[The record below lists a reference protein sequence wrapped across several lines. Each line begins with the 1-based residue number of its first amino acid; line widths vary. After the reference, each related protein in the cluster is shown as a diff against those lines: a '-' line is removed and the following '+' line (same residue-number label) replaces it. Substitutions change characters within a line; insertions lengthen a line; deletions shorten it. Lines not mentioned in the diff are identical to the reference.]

1 MRTIGLAFFLATA
14 IGSAA
19 NADPAQ
25 NSEDIIKFFS
35 GQAQLGANRAI
46 CIGTEDECNSKA
58 PKSGAATAAAPAPA
72 PTGLDMLVNFDLN
85 SAELTADAKS
95 KLTQFSS
102 ALKDNRLSTL
112 SFVVEGYTDASGAKL
127 YNVGLSERRA
137 QSVMAFL
144 LENGV
149 QSARLS
155 AVGLGA
161 TNPRVTNPYD
171 PVNRRVEM
179 RIKAQ

>member
-1 MRTIGLAFFLATA
+1 MRTIGLAFFLATV

-19 NADPAQ
+19 SAGPAQ

-46 CIGTEDECNSKA
+46 CVGTEDECSGKA
-58 PKSGAATAAAPAPA
+58 TKAAAATTAAPA

-85 SAELTADAKS
+85 SADLTADARS
-95 KLTQFSS
+95 KLTQFST

-112 SFVVEGYTDASGAKL
+112 SFVVEGYTDASGSKQ

-149 QSARLS
+149 QSTRLS